1 MQQTSTFSA
10 LSGGDATCF
19 QIIFRGLFVF
29 VRIHLKYPSHMK
41 SGLFLFSCILHVVVI
56 VMVVVDTTGPDRG
69 IGSVRF
75 VGGVGGV

>member
-1 MQQTSTFSA
+1 
-10 LSGGDATCF
+10 
-19 QIIFRGLFVF
+19 
-29 VRIHLKYPSHMK
+29 MK